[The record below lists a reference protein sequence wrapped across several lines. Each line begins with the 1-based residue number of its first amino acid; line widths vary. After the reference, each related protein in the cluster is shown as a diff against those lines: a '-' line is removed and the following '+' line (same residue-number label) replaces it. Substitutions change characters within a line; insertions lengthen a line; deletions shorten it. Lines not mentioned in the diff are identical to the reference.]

1 MTVLGEHDGKDT
13 YPAEAC
19 IHQRRHGG
27 IADPKIPNQFSGF
40 LEADGLKVRVVPTT
54 IPTLANGPVLTGNP
68 MYLFILRLIH
78 EFYRRWCMAQ
88 RSPRHALIRACAG
101 VCLLEAGEG
110 GLVVSMQGGS

>member
-40 LEADGLKVRVVPTT
+40 LEADGLKALVHGSK
-54 IPTLANGPVLTGNP
+54 IPKARTDQGLCRC
-68 MYLFILRLIH
+68 LF
-78 EFYRRWCMAQ
+78 
-88 RSPRHALIRACAG
+88 
-101 VCLLEAGEG
+101 VG
-110 GLVVSMQGGS
+110 GR